1 MDGAGQE
8 PFSFRATGRVL
19 YARDE
24 DGRLTAAIDPSAAY
38 EHIAAWTRRFEL
50 TDDALIVTD
59 HIELDAAGEIA
70 YLLHTLSRPEA
81 AGERAVVERNG
92 WRMTIAPEE
101 GDLHDLTIS
110 DRFGVDLNEGVPEAY
125 RVTMP
130 PQYHLR
136 WVTPKRRVH
145 DIRVRYDVW
154 RG

>member
-1 MDGAGQE
+1 M
-8 PFSFRATGRVL
+8 
-19 YARDE
+19 
-24 DGRLTAAIDPSAAY
+24 
-38 EHIAAWTRRFEL
+38 
-50 TDDALIVTD
+50 TD
-59 HIELDAAGEIA
+59 HIELDAVGEIA

-101 GDLHDLTIS
+101 GELHDLTIS
-110 DRFGVDLNEGVPEAY
+110 DRFDVDLNEGEPEEY
-125 RVTMP
+125 HVTMP

-145 DIRVRYDVW
+145 DIRVRYDVR